1 MATMKEVAQ
10 RAEVSVSTV
19 SHVIN
24 ETRFVSIDVRSR
36 VLAVIAEL
44 DYIPSAVARSLK
56 HQRTRIIGMMTPNNS
71 NPYFAE
77 ITRGIED
84 ACFEAGFNVILCNS
98 DDDPRKQ
105 TSYIRVLMEK
115 QVDGLIITPS
125 GANEDLGDLLSSARK
140 PLLILDRE
148 VENIE
153 ADFVTVDH
161 ELGGYLA
168 TNHLIELGHRH
179 IACIAGPSQLSPA
192 IQRLAGYRRALSN
205 ANLPLDPNNVVTSNF
220 TSASGYTAMQRLL
233 SMNPRPTAV
242 FACNDL
248 IALGAICAATNAGL
262 SLPKDLSIVG
272 FDDIE
277 LAAFT
282 SPPLTTMAQP
292 KYQLG
297 ALAAGMLIDRIARKH
312 EQPQRKTLRPELRIR
327 QSTGAPFRAS

>member
-24 ETRFVSIDVRSR
+24 ETRFVSEDVRSR

-56 HQRTRIIGMMTPNNS
+56 HQRTRIVGMMTPNNS

-125 GANEDLGDLLSSARK
+125 GADEDLGDLLSSARK

-179 IACIAGPSQLSPA
+179 IACIAGPSHLSPA
-192 IQRLAGYRRALSN
+192 IQRLAGYRRALSS
-205 ANLPLDPNNVVTSNF
+205 ANLQLDADNVVTSGF

-233 SMNPRPTAV
+233 AMNPKPTAV

-248 IALGAICAATNAGL
+248 TALGAICAATNAGL

-282 SPPLTTMAQP
+282 SPPLTTVAQP

-297 ALAAGMLIDRIARKH
+297 ALAAGMLIDRIAQRR
-312 EQPQRKTLRPELRIR
+312 EQPQRKILRPELRIR
-327 QSTGAPFRAS
+327 KSTGAPFRAT